1 MVKLSKEI
9 VHFLSHQGFVI
20 VSTLDPKGYIHC
32 SAKGIVEA
40 KEDGRVYI
48 MDLYRSKTFSNLKS
62 NSLVSITA
70 VNEHEFI
77 GYTLKGKAKIIEKD
91 KIEEDLLKSWNK
103 KVVSRASTRL
113 IKNIRRDRGSSTHPE
128 VRFPEPQYLIEI
140 DTEEIVDL
148 SPAHLTQPASG

>member
-9 VHFLSHQGFVI
+9 ATFLTHQGFVI
-20 VSTLDPKGYIHC
+20 VSTIDPKGYIHC

-48 MDLYRSKTFSNLKS
+48 MDLYRSKTFSNLK
-62 NSLVSITA
+62 NNPLVSITA

-77 GYTLKGKAKIIEKD
+77 GYTIKGRTKIIEKA
-91 KIEEDLLKSWNK
+91 KISKDLLESWHK

-128 VRFPEPQYLIEI
+128 ARFPDPQYLIEI
-140 DTEEIVDL
+140 DAEEIVDL
-148 SPAHLTQPASG
+148 SPAHLKQPASD